1 MARKG
6 EAIVEVV
13 NKTAKGDDRTAV
25 VPLERLEYLTLRVNS
40 ITIFTLL
47 LPPATRAHER
57 AHPHISLN
65 NSHEFCS
72 TVPGNCKLCHQSG
85 CD

>member
-13 NKTAKGDDRTAV
+13 NKNAKDDDRTAV
-25 VPLERLEYLTLRVNS
+25 VPLERLEHLTLRVNS

-47 LPPATRAHER
+47 LPLATRAHER
-57 AHPHISLN
+57 ANAHISLD
-65 NSHEFCS
+65 
-72 TVPGNCKLCHQSG
+72 LRDG
-85 CD
+85 CDCS